1 MSPTLA
7 NTWESH
13 FRNHP
18 SNEASNKT
26 LSQLF
31 ELFDIAD
38 QAEKCKT
45 FALSEPDTLFL
56 ALAPI
61 SGHLLPFHHTTKIGG
76 TRTSPNERFF
86 TLVGTGTSAYPAQIA
101 ANDLFASQEP
111 SRNPSW
117 RNIMDA
123 TDPASLLNLPTNA
136 RSTSTPKRNFIPV
149 PPFIATSIMPID
161 GTPIEEIIF
170 SSVTKIKAFD
180 AEHDGDNSFQK
191 ARDECKAFIFWLIA
205 STNPGQISPTPL
217 IPSSDPLIIKTCRSI
232 HDQHIHTPQTSVP
245 VTAPSNQN
253 QALEELSSNILEQ
266 TTVLQK
272 MNTLAEEKGADKR
285 KGSSSLHPSTL
296 KMLLAAASENGVDTP
311 DSVPPLV

>member
-1 MSPTLA
+1 VGKILLRGKVYGMPRSGAKLLVLTPVGTYYRRSVRIHGILFIPALSPHRFFSVQTKNATSPPNGEVKKFENFKYLFYPNTMSTTLA

-76 TRTSPNERFF
+76 TRTPPNERFF

-117 RNIMDA
+117 RSIMDA

-149 PPFIATSIMPID
+149 PPFIASTIMPIE
-161 GTPIEEIIF
+161 GKPIEEIIF
-170 SSVTKIKAFD
+170 SSVTKMKAFD

-191 ARDECKAFIFWLIA
+191 AAR
-205 STNPGQISPTPL
+205 
-217 IPSSDPLIIKTCRSI
+217 
-232 HDQHIHTPQTSVP
+232 
-245 VTAPSNQN
+245 
-253 QALEELSSNILEQ
+253 
-266 TTVLQK
+266 
-272 MNTLAEEKGADKR
+272 
-285 KGSSSLHPSTL
+285 
-296 KMLLAAASENGVDTP
+296 
-311 DSVPPLV
+311 